1 MAEEPPRRR
10 RDVPKLHVGLLVRVG
25 ENCRSAVLKGK
36 QGTVVS
42 VGRQVEVQLVGL
54 EDDPKGC
61 VRFINPTDLVPVD
74 EAGSTDATVPS
85 VQSRGLSWKVRPIG
99 SGAQETPPT
108 DEQVFEAASAPAAG
122 AVQLRSGR
130 GDGST
135 KEKLP
140 TLEPGA
146 RIRVSESC
154 RTVALRG
161 RAGTVTDVGRQVVVH
176 VDGLEDDPKGATRK
190 LDRSAI
196 DTLDAAEP
204 A

>member
-135 KEKLP
+135 KEKLS
-140 TLEPGA
+140 L
-146 RIRVSESC
+146 I
-154 RTVALRG
+154 
-161 RAGTVTDVGRQVVVH
+161 H
-176 VDGLEDDPKGATRK
+176 
-190 LDRSAI
+190 I
-196 DTLDAAEP
+196 
-204 A
+204 